1 MRKLLMLLVALA
13 ASGDVAAAGF
23 TDGNRLLTDCRASQ
37 DEAPHAICLG
47 YVTGAYDMATALSL
61 DCPNERYTVGQVR
74 DIVVKFL
81 VDNPRHRHLPAA
93 LLVARALVAELGCN
107 LRAGG

>member
-1 MRKLLMLLVALA
+1 MRKPLMLLVALA
-13 ASGDVAAAGF
+13 AHCDVASAGF
-23 TDGNRLLTDCRASQ
+23 TDGNRLLADCRAQ
-37 DEAPHAICLG
+37 EGALQAICSG

-61 DCPNERYTVGQVR
+61 DCPNERYTIGQVR